1 MNESDRL
8 RIRQYLSD
16 ARQTSLV
23 DAARALASLQK
34 LQSEID
40 KKVASG
46 AFIDPGLIA
55 EISTEIKNLKLDVSG
70 ADSGGAGEGDL
81 PELDDDI

>member
-23 DAARALASLQK
+23 DAARALSSLQK
-34 LQSEID
+34 LQREID
-40 KKVASG
+40 NKTAEGV
-46 AFIDPGLIA
+46 FIDPGLIA
-55 EISTEIKNLKLDVSG
+55 EISSEVKNLKLDVSG
-70 ADSGGAGEGDL
+70 AEGGAGADDNDL
-81 PELDDDI
+81 DLDDDI